1 MTEKTQKKE
10 NKAFATI
17 NLKSFLTVTG
27 LLLAILIFAGA
38 LSYFVPQ
45 GNYKYN
51 EYGSII
57 PNTYVAG
64 EVQGIAVWR
73 VLTAPLRVFFGPDA
87 VTIIMICI
95 FLLIMSGVF
104 NLMEKTNGMNV
115 FISKTVAKFSSKKQI
130 VIYATVLLFMVFG
143 SFFGMYEEL
152 ITLLPIV
159 IVFMLKMGFDTLT
172 GLGVCL
178 LSACFGFASAMTN
191 PFSVGLASELAGVHV
206 FNGVWLRLVFFVII
220 YAVLCTFITLHVR
233 KIAKNPTSS
242 LTYELDKDK
251 INSGEFLIET
261 NDSDNKIYKTYAVF
275 FITQLV
281 ILLAIASIRAI
292 SDFAIPIL
300 AGTFLIGGIIAGLIT
315 CERKKDAFT
324 HLLNGAIAMLPA
336 VLMIAIASS
345 VKLVL
350 NESNIVDTVMNAVIT
365 ALEGKS
371 KFVCVLLIYF
381 LILFLQLFIGSASAK
396 LMLIMPIIIPISGA
410 LGISPATV
418 ILTYCIADGFTD
430 AIIPTNPIL
439 LIALSVA
446 KVSYGKWLKWTWLLQ
461 LLIFAI
467 TVLLLLFAVTIGY

>member
-1 MTEKTQKKE
+1 MEDKQKSKS
-10 NKAFATI
+10 FATI
-17 NLKSFLTVTG
+17 NLKSFILVSG
-27 LLLAILIFAGA
+27 LLLAILCLAGT

-45 GNYKYN
+45 GHYSFT
-51 EYGSII
+51 EDGAII
-57 PNTYVAG
+57 PGTFVKG
-64 EVQGIAVWR
+64 SVEGIAIWR
-73 VLTAPLRVFFGPDA
+73 VVTAPVRVFFSSDA
-87 VTIIMICI
+87 VTIIMICA

-104 NLMEKTNGMNV
+104 NIMEKTNGINV

-130 VIYATVLLFMVFG
+130 VIYATVFLFMIFG

-152 ITLLPIV
+152 ITLLPVV
-159 IVFMLKMGFDTLT
+159 IIFMLKMGFDTLT

-191 PFSVGLASELAGVHV
+191 PFSVGLASEIAGVHV
-206 FNGVWLRLVFFVII
+206 FNGVWLRLVFFIII
-220 YAVLCTFITLHVR
+220 YAVLCTFITLHVK
-233 KIAKNPTSS
+233 KISKNPTSS
-242 LTYELDKDK
+242 LTYEIDREKLL
-251 INSGEFLIET
+251 NNNFTLET
-261 NDSDNKIYKTYAVF
+261 SENDGKIYKTYSVF

-300 AGTFLIGGIIAGLIT
+300 AGSFLIGGIICGLIT
-315 CERKKDAFT
+315 CENKSDTFKHFF
-324 HLLNGAIAMLPA
+324 NGFVAMLPA
-336 VLMIAIASS
+336 VVMIAIASS

-350 NESNIVDTVMNAVIT
+350 NESNIVDTIMNAVIT
-365 ALEGKS
+365 SLDGKS

-446 KVSYGKWLKWTWLLQ
+446 QVPYTKWLKWTWLLQ